1 MGDNPYKFT
10 TEEGEIAEPGQE
22 NINLFITNTLETLT
36 FLLTES
42 SKSQQETNK
51 ILIKLTKDVND
62 IKKGARSESVP
73 EQGMEMGQL
82 LLKLKKRDDEI
93 ELLRKTIQDNISS
106 VSTSLSSTSRPSILS
121 TSSTSAISSI
131 SSISSTGVD
140 TIEYGIVQD
149 GLVVADRIYD
159 NKLHKSKDKLT
170 TEDINDVAVFHSGAT
185 KANELLDNSIKILTE
200 SYNSFLR
207 MTPTLNSKSITFFFI
222 NFMLQFLRFILFF
235 FICNHYRTMNI
246 AYSVIDIFVP
256 QVLLIPPI
264 PFINPNMFFKAI
276 NTLCSPL
283 YIILEFFIYVFL
295 IQFIFEVFDYEINII
310 TPCTVLL
317 LTILRTFKD
326 RLIYISET
334 DVSTRVVNAG
344 KRVLFK
350 TFNEI
355 IESEMFVDA
364 MGNMTELQ
372 ANITVALN
380 DIAIK
385 AGEKIAGEILIVTK
399 QAIGHI
405 AHISYDM
412 ASRELI
418 SDTVIDLAQK
428 TLADM
433 ISDPILQQQSLQ
445 LASQTIMGLV
455 SIPEVQQGAIDM
467 AISTVDGL
475 LVNSET
481 QQAVLSYTK
490 NTVVGLLQS
499 PEVINAGALA
509 ASTAASSALS
519 SAIPI
524 SGLIGSTF
532 SSFLTGKKS
541 KEVLSLPGTFGGKN
555 RTKRRRSIRN
565 KTKRNR
571 TKRNRTKRR
580 RTKRKCI
587 NR

>member
-1 MGDNPYKFT
+1 MADNPFKNI

-51 ILIKLTKDVND
+51 ILIKLTNDVND

-73 EQGMEMGQL
+73 EQGMEIGQL
-82 LLKLKKRDDEI
+82 LLKLKNRDDEI
-93 ELLRKTIQDNISS
+93 EVLRKTIQDNISS
-106 VSTSLSSTSRPSILS
+106 VSTSLSSPSILS
-121 TSSTSAISSI
+121 TSSTSSI
-131 SSISSTGVD
+131 GVD
-140 TIEYGIVQD
+140 ATEYGIVQA
-149 GLVVADRIYD
+149 GIASGGRIYD
-159 NKLHKSKDKLT
+159 NKLHKSTDKLT
-170 TEDINDVAVFHSGAT
+170 TEDRTDVTIFTSGAT
-185 KANELLDNSIKILTE
+185 KANELLDKSIKNLID
-200 SYNSFLR
+200 SYNYFLR

-222 NFMLQFLRFILFF
+222 NFMLQILRFILFF

-246 AYSVIDIFVP
+246 AYSVIDVFVP

-334 DVSTRVVNAG
+334 DVSARVINAG

-364 MGNMTELQ
+364 MGNITELQ
-372 ANITVALN
+372 ANITVAISEMAN
-380 DIAIK
+380 K

-433 ISDPILQQQSLQ
+433 ISDPTLQQQSLT
-445 LASQTIMGLV
+445 LASQTIMGLANDHDL
-455 SIPEVQQGAIDM
+455 QKGAIDM
-467 AISTVDGL
+467 AISTVTGL
-475 LVNSET
+475 LENSET
-481 QQAVLSYTK
+481 QQQVLAYTQ

-509 ASTAASSALS
+509 ASSAASSALS

-524 SGLIGSTF
+524 SGLISSTF

-555 RTKRRRSIRN
+555 RTKRRR
-565 KTKRNR
+565 

-580 RTKRKCI
+580 RTNRKGTKRRNTKRK
-587 NR
+587 RLQ